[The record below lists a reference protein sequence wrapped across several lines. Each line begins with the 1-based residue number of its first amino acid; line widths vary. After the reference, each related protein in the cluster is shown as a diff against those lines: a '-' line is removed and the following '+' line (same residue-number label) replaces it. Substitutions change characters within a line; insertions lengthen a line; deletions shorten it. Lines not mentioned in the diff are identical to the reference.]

1 MTLPQTPPFPC
12 ILLTFTNFVKEV
24 SKLLTYIS
32 YLWFPTSTWFYSS
45 LLDNISDLHCA
56 KPNIIWASQ
65 VVLVVKNPP
74 ANAGDIWDAG
84 SNPGLG
90 RSPGEGN
97 GNSLQYSC
105 LENSMDREAWWA
117 IVHRVA
123 KSQTQLKWLSMHNII
138 YFSFYL
144 IYLQISAA
152 LTIPSPE

>member
-74 ANAGDIWDAG
+74 ANAGDTG
-84 SNPGLG
+84 SIPGSG
-90 RSPGEGN
+90 RSPGRGHGN
-97 GNSLQYSC
+97 PLLYSC
-105 LENSMDREAWWA
+105 LENPMDKGAWQA
-117 IVHRVA
+117 IVHG
-123 KSQTQLKWLSMHNII
+123 SQRFDHYWAHTWLSTPPTHTHTHTHIHT
-138 YFSFYL
+138 
-144 IYLQISAA
+144 Q
-152 LTIPSPE
+152 